1 MYTLL
6 LVDIQILSFQS
17 KRLFIVL
24 LEWKFSRSVVS
35 DSLPPHGLQPTR
47 LLRPRD
53 FPGGSTGV
61 GCHFLLQRIFPTQ
74 RLNPG
79 LSQCRPTLYHLS
91 HQESSLTHVLLH
103 ILKKKDSHCIIA
115 KIRIRLRCQSM
126 YSTTNYFPVNQRRYT
141 LNHLQPNFK
150 MTTNSYWE
158 HYKY

>member
-6 LVDIQILSFQS
+6 PVDIQILSFQN

-91 HQESSLTHVLLH
+91 HQESSLIHVLLPFWWRSLTRPIC
-103 ILKKKDSHCIIA
+103 ILRDEKEQHLSTNGLVSDTGEEMGPCWALHVWFLFLF
-115 KIRIRLRCQSM
+115 LRK
-126 YSTTNYFPVNQRRYT
+126 VNSR
-141 LNHLQPNFK
+141 
-150 MTTNSYWE
+150 
-158 HYKY
+158 